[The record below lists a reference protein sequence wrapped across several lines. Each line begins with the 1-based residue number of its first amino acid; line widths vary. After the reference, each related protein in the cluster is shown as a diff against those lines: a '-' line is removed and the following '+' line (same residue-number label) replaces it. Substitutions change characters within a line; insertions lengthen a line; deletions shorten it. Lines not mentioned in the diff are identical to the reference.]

1 MHCTLDAR
9 YRSDTKGHR
18 GQGRFTVSEVEETL
32 KAQPVGCWRAMLRTA
47 HDLFSHAKTLS
58 YLLWKGQFVH
68 KGLLLHSVFRI
79 ALRSRA

>member
-9 YRSDTKGHR
+9 YRSDTKVHR

-32 KAQPVGCWRAMLRTA
+32 KAQPVGCWRAMPALRMIS
-47 HDLFSHAKTLS
+47 FSHAKTLS

-79 ALRSRA
+79 AQRSRA